1 MPPVWLVL
9 VPTMDNRLSRP
20 LLVAYRAAVL
30 QRCKIYFRTQ
40 NWRVLKHALKTF
52 VVFLETK
59 MADQNDFVHWTMLFH
74 QEHWTCEKWRSHIVS
89 FLVQRDLNCVICLVW
104 IKCFTTTAI
113 QQTPKSFDIIAKVKS
128 ATKGGCMKHLKGAMR
143 CKIHLKRPEYNFTA

>member
-9 VPTMDNRLSRP
+9 VPTMDNRSSRP

-40 NWRVLKHALKTF
+40 NWRVLKTCFENSCCIFGNEDGRPERFCALNH
-52 VVFLETK
+52 VVPC
-59 MADQNDFVHWTMLFH
+59 
-74 QEHWTCEKWRSHIVS
+74 CEKWRSHIVS

-113 QQTPKSFDIIAKVKS
+113 QQPPKSFDIIAKVKS

-143 CKIHLKRPEYNFTA
+143 CKIHLKRLEYNFTA